1 MTESRTSAKD
11 QDVDVTF
18 FSDRA
23 ATGSQDSMSSA
34 PSRLFEVKR
43 QAFFLLRILAASRIL
58 FFPGLLLQY
67 LKINIWR
74 KLKCGTRKHDPMY
87 FLVHKYYLSKRL
99 TVKER
104 IQSAIEHHAYEL
116 KNFNRLYES
125 DVYRGIG
132 IIIWERRIDDHRFSI
147 ILTGSEDNRNEGE
160 LSIIFTAD
168 SQYLWRTSF
177 SYVNSD
183 IFQLHHGV
191 TILISRNQAEDT
203 SYRGLFIEY
212 FGQNQLQFLCLSAV
226 CGIATANGW
235 TKILCIRHNLQ
246 IAYEDRYEIGFRNS
260 YTILWQQF
268 DAREIDR
275 HVYELD
281 VPLKVRPLQLINRS
295 HRARARARRQY
306 WDSITCSARTAL
318 IGYRLF

>member
-1 MTESRTSAKD
+1 MHLTDAVGDLLRERWPYITMKS
-11 QDVDVTF
+11 
-18 FSDRA
+18 
-23 ATGSQDSMSSA
+23 
-34 PSRLFEVKR
+34 FEANKR
-43 QAFFLLRILAASRIL
+43 QAFFPLRLLAASRIL
-58 FFPGLLLQY
+58 FFPRLLLRY

-74 KLKCGTRKHDPMY
+74 KLKCGTREHDPMY

-116 KNFNRLYES
+116 KNFNRMYES

-132 IIIWERRIDDHRFSI
+132 IIIWERRIDDHHFSI
-147 ILTGSEDNRNEGE
+147 ILTGSEDNRNEGD

-168 SQYLWRTSF
+168 SQCLWRTSF
-177 SYVNSD
+177 SYVNTN
-183 IFQLHHGV
+183 IFKLDHGV
-191 TILISRNQAEDT
+191 TILISRNQAENT
-203 SYRGLFIEY
+203 SGREVFIEY

-226 CGIATANGW
+226 CGIAAANGW

-260 YTILWQQF
+260 YTMLWQQF

>member
-1 MTESRTSAKD
+1 MK
-11 QDVDVTF
+11 
-18 FSDRA
+18 
-23 ATGSQDSMSSA
+23 AT
-34 PSRLFEVKR
+34 EVKR
-43 QAFFLLRILAASRIL
+43 QAFFPLRILAASSIL
-58 FFPGLLLQY
+58 LFPQLLLQY
-67 LKINIWR
+67 LKMNIWR

-116 KNFNRLYES
+116 KNFNRMYES

-132 IIIWERRIDDHRFSI
+132 IIIWKCQIGGHHFSI
-147 ILTGSEDNRNEGE
+147 ILTGSEDNRNEGD
-160 LSIIFTAD
+160 LSVIFKANG
-168 SQYLWRTSF
+168 QNLWRTSF

-183 IFQLHHGV
+183 KFQLNYGV
-191 TILISRNQAEDT
+191 TILISRNQAENN
-203 SYRGLFIEY
+203 SGRESFIEY

-226 CGIATANGW
+226 YGIATANGW
-235 TKILCIRHNLQ
+235 TKILGIKHNLQ
-246 IAYEDRYEIGFRNS
+246 IAYQDCYEIGFRNS
-260 YTILWQQF
+260 YTLLWQQF

-306 WDSITCSARTAL
+306 WDSISCSARAAVM
-318 IGYRLF
+318 RLREDKSLGTCDARDDESRREDLPDLAQWTPEKRMSY

>member
-1 MTESRTSAKD
+1 MK
-11 QDVDVTF
+11 
-18 FSDRA
+18 
-23 ATGSQDSMSSA
+23 
-34 PSRLFEVKR
+34 PFEVKR
-43 QAFFLLRILAASRIL
+43 QAFFPLRMLAASCIL
-58 FFPGLLLQY
+58 LFPRLLLKY

-74 KLKCGTRKHDPMY
+74 KLKCATREHDPMY
-87 FLVHKYYLSKRL
+87 FLAHKYYLSKRL

-116 KNFNRLYES
+116 KNFNRKYES

-132 IIIWERRIDDHRFSI
+132 IIIWECRIDGHHFSI
-147 ILTGSEDNRNEGE
+147 ILTGSEDNRNEGD
-160 LSIIFTAD
+160 LSIIFKANG
-168 SQYLWRTSF
+168 QYLWRTSF

-183 IFQLHHGV
+183 IFKLNHGV
-191 TILISRNQAEDT
+191 TILISRNQAENK
-203 SYRGLFIEY
+203 SSRELLIEY

-226 CGIATANGW
+226 CGIAAANGW
-235 TKILCIRHNLQ
+235 TKILGIRHNLQ
-246 IAYEDRYEIGFRNS
+246 IAYQDCYEIGFCNS
-260 YTILWQQF
+260 YTLLWQQF

-306 WDSITCSARTAL
+306 WDSIACSARAAL